1 MRKTLKYVAFMF
13 TVALI
18 GMTARA
24 NAQAIN
30 DNDLLEVASGINVN
44 IQHTDLGNVD
54 VKSVTEVNNV
64 DVKAELGKL
73 SSVNT
78 AKNGI
83 EGLVTEGPEGL
94 NEGKVEGPD
103 LDGPGGSTHQF
114 NGEETGQH

>member
-1 MRKTLKYVAFMF
+1 MRKMMKYAAFIF
-13 TVALI
+13 AVALI
-18 GMTARA
+18 GMTARV

-30 DNDLLEVASGINVN
+30 DNDLLEVASGVNVN

-54 VKSVTEVNNV
+54 IKSAAVNDINA
-64 DVKAELGKL
+64 KTALGKL
-73 SSVNT
+73 SSVN
-78 AKNGI
+78 ADKNGI

-94 NEGKVEGPD
+94 NEGKAEGPD

>member
-1 MRKTLKYVAFMF
+1 MRKTLKYAALMF
-13 TVALI
+13 TIALI
-18 GMTARA
+18 GMTARV

-54 VKSVTEVNNV
+54 VKSTAEVNGL
-64 DVKAELGKL
+64 DVKSELGKL
-73 SSVNT
+73 SSANNV
-78 AKNGI
+78 KNGLAGI
-83 EGLVTEGPEGL
+83 ETEGAEGLG
-94 NEGKVEGPD
+94 EGKVEGPD

>member
-13 TVALI
+13 TITLMSI
-18 GMTARA
+18 TARV

-54 VKSVTEVNNV
+54 VKSAEVNDINV
-64 DVKAELGKL
+64 KTALGKL

-78 AKNGI
+78 EKNGM

-94 NEGKVEGPD
+94 NEGKAEGPD